1 MLEAGRRVRLG
12 DWAGELCDGV
22 AELLEVDGVAARPS
36 TPQLETFDLSSQG
49 RHLVEAAAE
58 PHPAVVAIDGG
69 LRLLDACPCLVVLVD
84 IRTGA
89 VPGVLEVFDGAL
101 VADFGGG
108 ELVASGP
115 SPAPAGRVEAAL
127 CVGVLPPGLIGA
139 SRGGGELLTSR
150 RGRCLDTGEVASRC
164 GGRGR
169 KTSPLNLS
177 VRHCL
182 FGDR

>member
-1 MLEAGRRVRLG
+1 MVSPSCWTLMVSPRAHRFHSSSASTCRRRTGTWSRVRRSQTRLS
-12 DWAGELCDGV
+12 WRSRAVC
-22 AELLEVDGVAARPS
+22 ASSTRARAWSYWSMSGRVRCRVCWRCS
-36 TPQLETFDLSSQG
+36 TARS
-49 RHLVEAAAE
+49 A
-58 PHPAVVAIDGG
+58 
-69 LRLLDACPCLVVLVD
+69 
-84 IRTGA
+84 
-89 VPGVLEVFDGAL
+89 
-101 VADFGGG
+101 ADFGGG

-150 RGRCLDTGEVASRC
+150 RGRCLDTGEVASRR

-182 FGDR
+182 FGDVEVAA

>member
-1 MLEAGRRVRLG
+1 MVSPRAHRFHSSRRV
-12 DWAGELCDGV
+12 
-22 AELLEVDGVAARPS
+22 
-36 TPQLETFDLSSQG
+36 DLSSQD
-49 RHLVEAAAE
+49 RDLVEGAAE
-58 PHPAVVAIDGG
+58 PNPGVVAIEGR
-69 LRLLDACPCLVVLVD
+69 LCLLDACSRLVVLVD
-84 IRTGA
+84 VRAGA

-101 VADFGGG
+101 AADFGGG

-150 RGRCLDTGEVASRC
+150 RGRCLDTGEVASRR

-182 FGDR
+182 LGDVELAA